1 MHLATMRACQET
13 AVAIVSQRSGC
24 SQALSVVKNA
34 AMLMSGAGMAP
45 SRRVS

>member
-1 MHLATMRACQET
+1 MHLATMRARKET

-24 SQALSVVKNA
+24 GQALSVVKNA
-34 AMLMSGAGMAP
+34 AMLMSGAVMAA